1 MLELTLIF
9 STALLVGLSGALMPG
24 PLTAVTVEHAL
35 RRGYRAAP
43 LATLGHAL
51 LEVIMVL
58 LLLVGLGS
66 YLALPPVAGGIGL
79 AGGLVLAWMGYGMI
93 RSAARATLTPDAAS
107 GEGRRGSPFWGG
119 LVSTISNPYWFLW
132 WATIGAGY
140 VALSRN
146 HGLAG
151 VFSFYSGHILADFL
165 WLSLLAIAAVSG
177 KGRLTDKI
185 YRWIIFGL
193 GVFLCLFSLYF
204 FWSGLRII
212 QGHLKLQD
220 SLSAAPH
227 NAKLPATRATG
238 YLWTNSGCNYHYVFS
253 HGFLVYQE
261 LQIENSS
268 LWDGG
273 LEDKPYEGVEPA
285 VK

>member
-24 PLTAVTVEHAL
+24 PLTAVTVNYAL

-51 LEVIMVL
+51 LEAIMVL

-66 YLALPPVAGGIGL
+66 YLALPPVAGVIGL
-79 AGGLVLAWMGYGMI
+79 AGGLVLAWMGCGMI
-93 RSAARATLTPDAAS
+93 RSAARVTLTPAAAS
-107 GEGRRGSPFWGG
+107 GEGWRGGSPFWSG

-146 HGLAG
+146 HGLTG
-151 VFSFYSGHILADFL
+151 VFSFYSGHILADLL

-177 KGRLTDKI
+177 KRWLTDKI
-185 YRWIIFGL
+185 YRWIILGL
-193 GVFLCLFSLYF
+193 GIFLCVFSLYF
-204 FWSGLRII
+204 FWSGLRILL
-212 QGHLKLQD
+212 G
-220 SLSAAPH
+220 
-227 NAKLPATRATG
+227 R
-238 YLWTNSGCNYHYVFS
+238 
-253 HGFLVYQE
+253 
-261 LQIENSS
+261 
-268 LWDGG
+268 
-273 LEDKPYEGVEPA
+273 
-285 VK
+285 